1 LPFFF
6 FSVAP
11 VNPAN
16 KLALAAAKNSLAEKN
31 NKVWLLRN
39 KQFKSFA
46 ELAKNVRMHFLAK
59 TYNIDVVEKAN
70 LQKTLDGMQQC
81 IKVKTRQGLIER
93 LESLSRQLGLKLSLM
108 EDTGLFISSDM
119 FFLEI
124 ILDKNTVQDVKVH
137 HEGNVSL
144 HDLFNNFPQKTPLL
158 FQIEQQSC
166 NELVLCLQNGDF
178 ADFTLQLEGLQSIY
192 QLNAEPK
199 IKSKAFVA
207 LQALETDLY
216 TLYDLAQLQ
225 APMKDPQLLIMQSPV
240 GMLQRRRGGHA
251 MRCTFLVPPYD
262 LIDPE
267 KKQLQPLTAALIN
280 SKKLGRFVTVNL
292 EAAAANKLQT
302 CCILNIS
309 KDQQGRSSPTY
320 APLSAINSTMLPA
333 SFMLRM
339 DKPMPISMKFVEQLN
354 QLQTESSTFAT
365 TVAQTPTP
373 LIDLIVKSVTENE
386 VQTMAKT
393 GLFVSLLDQCHYYY
407 MTENKALQGIVV
419 SKIPFTEPGHVPLI
433 INLLRQQ
440 AMFNTLI
447 SSCIRTNAKQGKFS
461 PVYSGSFHGKTVE
474 KMTKWS
480 HGAMKLSK

>member
-1 LPFFF
+1 
-6 FSVAP
+6 
-11 VNPAN
+11 
-16 KLALAAAKNSLAEKN
+16 
-31 NKVWLLRN
+31 
-39 KQFKSFA
+39 
-46 ELAKNVRMHFLAK
+46 
-59 TYNIDVVEKAN
+59 
-70 LQKTLDGMQQC
+70 
-81 IKVKTRQGLIER
+81 
-93 LESLSRQLGLKLSLM
+93 
-108 EDTGLFISSDM
+108 
-119 FFLEI
+119 
-124 ILDKNTVQDVKVH
+124 
-137 HEGNVSL
+137 
-144 HDLFNNFPQKTPLL
+144 
-158 FQIEQQSC
+158 
-166 NELVLCLQNGDF
+166 LVLCLQNGDF

-192 QLNAEPK
+192 QLNAESK

-225 APMKDPQLLIMQSPV
+225 AHMKDPQLLIMQSPV

-267 KKQLQPLTAALIN
+267 KKQMQPLTAALIN

-302 CCILNIS
+302 CCILNIN

-320 APLSAINSTMLPA
+320 APLSANNSTMLPA

-354 QLQTESSTFAT
+354 QLQTESSTFAA

-373 LIDLIVKSVTENE
+373 LIDLIVTSVTDNE
-386 VQTMAKT
+386 VQTMGK

-407 MTENKALQGIVV
+407 MTENKSLQGIVV
-419 SKIPFTEPGHVPLI
+419 SKIPFTEPGHVPQI

-440 AMFNTLI
+440 ALFNTLM
-447 SSCIRTNAKQGKFS
+447 SSCIRTNGKQGDFFKFR
-461 PVYSGSFHGKTVE
+461 FDF
-474 KMTKWS
+474 MRI
-480 HGAMKLSK
+480 